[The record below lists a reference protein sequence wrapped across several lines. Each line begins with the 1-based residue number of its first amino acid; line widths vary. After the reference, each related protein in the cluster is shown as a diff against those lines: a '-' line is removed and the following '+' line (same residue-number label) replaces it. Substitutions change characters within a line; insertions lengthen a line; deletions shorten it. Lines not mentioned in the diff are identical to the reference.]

1 MCGQYLGLVMGRES
15 GQTQP
20 AHRHGV
26 TGEKVVQNYHDT
38 KDRDELQ
45 LSNGTGRWMMSR
57 TSLCS
62 QGGSLDGKPLEKIIL

>member
-1 MCGQYLGLVMGRES
+1 MCGQYLRLVMGRQS

-26 TGEKVVQNYHDT
+26 RGEKVVQNCHDT
-38 KDRDELQ
+38 KDTDELQ
-45 LSNGTGRWMMSR
+45 WSNGAGRWMMSR

-62 QGGSLDGKPLEKIIL
+62 QGGSLDGKPLEKTIL